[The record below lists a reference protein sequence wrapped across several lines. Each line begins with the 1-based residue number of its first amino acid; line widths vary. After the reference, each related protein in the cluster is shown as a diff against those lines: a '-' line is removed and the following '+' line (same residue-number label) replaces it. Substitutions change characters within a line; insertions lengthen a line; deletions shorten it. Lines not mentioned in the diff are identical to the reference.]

1 MDYLNEFQQVQ
12 EQLTLPTTQ
21 PRVNVWKPP
30 PSSIF
35 KLNFDAAIFADL
47 NCSGFGAIICNERG
61 EVIAAMSTK
70 GPLVANNKEA
80 EILAYQQALEFSI
93 DFGFTELIIEGD
105 NANVMRSLSSQVPI
119 HIARMCLW

>member
-1 MDYLNEFQQVQ
+1 M
-12 EQLTLPTTQ
+12 
-21 PRVNVWKPP
+21 
-30 PSSIF
+30 
-35 KLNFDAAIFADL
+35 
-47 NCSGFGAIICNERG
+47 
-61 EVIAAMSTK
+61 AAMSTK